1 MRAIPI
7 GKASGEKVLLVYH
20 PASWNRPH
28 MTLYK
33 DGRYYRR
40 GNFRAVLMR
49 EREVEAAYAA
59 RRATCGQGL
68 GNTTSDEIVLRD
80 TQAGISPAARAK

>member
-1 MRAIPI
+1 
-7 GKASGEKVLLVYH
+7 
-20 PASWNRPH
+20 

-33 DGRYYRR
+33 EGRYYRR

-49 EREVEAAYAA
+49 ERKVEAAYAA

-80 TQAGISPAARAK
+80 TQARISPAARANSGIFRRFPGVLAPERSVVQYTS